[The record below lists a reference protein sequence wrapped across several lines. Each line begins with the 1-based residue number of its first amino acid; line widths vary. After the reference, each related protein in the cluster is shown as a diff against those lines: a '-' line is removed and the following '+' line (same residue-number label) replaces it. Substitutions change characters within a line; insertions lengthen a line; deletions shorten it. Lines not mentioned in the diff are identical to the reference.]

1 MSKFFDYGLAIA
13 VIAFIAAV
21 VMMGAID
28 GKGW

>member
-1 MSKFFDYGLAIA
+1 MTRPLAYGLAIA

-21 VMMGAID
+21 VVLGAID

>member
-1 MSKFFDYGLAIA
+1 MTRLLNYGLAIA

-28 GKGW
+28 GRGW